1 MSKPISK
8 EDVILNK
15 KDSIKKLNS
24 LLEGYINSQD
34 TNNLKKA
41 NLISYWIKDFVN
53 YISQELRDRK
63 SVV

>member
-24 LLEGYINSQD
+24 LLEGHINS
-34 TNNLKKA
+34 
-41 NLISYWIKDFVN
+41 
-53 YISQELRDRK
+53 
-63 SVV
+63 